1 VALDEVSNI
10 LWRERHLLE
19 LLLFKLEEEQLVL
32 AAGRAR
38 LLAHATREV
47 ELVLEEIQR
56 AEVERALLVDALAAE
71 LGLPPGPSLR
81 QLADAVDE
89 PWKSVF
95 AFHRQG
101 FLDATEAIVA
111 LAGANRDL
119 LARGAQAAQEAL
131 RAMAPIDTA
140 DAVEAE
146 AYSATGAVPLVRSTT
161 GRLVNEAL

>member
-1 VALDEVSNI
+1 TEVSNI

-47 ELVLEEIQR
+47 ELVLEEIHR
-56 AEVERALLVDALAAE
+56 AELERAVHVDALAAE
-71 LGLPPGPSLR
+71 LGLPPGASLR
-81 QLADAVDE
+81 QLADAVHE

-101 FLDATEAIVA
+101 F
-111 LAGANRDL
+111 
-119 LARGAQAAQEAL
+119 
-131 RAMAPIDTA
+131 
-140 DAVEAE
+140 
-146 AYSATGAVPLVRSTT
+146 
-161 GRLVNEAL
+161 